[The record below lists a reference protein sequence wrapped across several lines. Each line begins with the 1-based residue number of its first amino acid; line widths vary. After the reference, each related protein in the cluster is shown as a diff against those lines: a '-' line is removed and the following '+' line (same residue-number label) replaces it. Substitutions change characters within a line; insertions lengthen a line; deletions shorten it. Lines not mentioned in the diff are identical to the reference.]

1 VTRARE
7 LAVTYPT
14 LSIDAPAAEVARA
27 LAEEPVDAVFIEHH
41 GQLQGVVTDLGLL
54 RRLLPGYV
62 LEDPA
67 LAQVLEEGAADLL
80 WQRLDGHTAAEL
92 LPTKRAEVAQVDD
105 DATLLEVAAA
115 MVRARAPLVAVRD
128 HDGRL
133 LGGIT
138 SSRLI
143 TRLLGAPQ

>member
-14 LSIDAPAAEVARA
+14 LSTDAPAADVARV
-27 LAEEPVDAVFIEHH
+27 LAEEPVDAVFVEHH

-54 RRLLPGYV
+54 RRLLPSYV

-67 LAQVLEEGAADLL
+67 LVQVLEEGAADLL

-128 HDGRL
+128 RDGRL

-138 SSRLI
+138 TSRLI

>member
-1 VTRARE
+1 MTRACD
-7 LAVTYPT
+7 LAVTYPS
-14 LSIDAPAAEVARA
+14 LPADAPAAEVARI
-27 LAEEPVDAVFIEHH
+27 LAEEPVDAVFIERH

-54 RRLLPGYV
+54 LRLLPGYV
-62 LEDPA
+62 LEDPT

-115 MVRARAPLVAVRD
+115 MVRARAQPVAVRD
-128 HDGRL
+128 RDGRL

-138 SSRLI
+138 TSRLL
-143 TRLLGAPQ
+143 TRLLGTP

>member
-1 VTRARE
+1 MTRARD

-14 LSIDAPAAEVARA
+14 LSTDAPAADVVRI
-27 LAEEPVDAVFIEHH
+27 LAEEPVDAVFVEHR

-54 RRLLPGYV
+54 RRLLPSYV

-92 LPTKRAEVAQVDD
+92 PTKRAEVAQVDD

-115 MVRARAPLVAVRD
+115 MVRARAPLMAVRD
-128 HDGRL
+128 RDGRL

-138 SSRLI
+138 TSRLL

>member
-1 VTRARE
+1 MTRARD

-14 LSIDAPAAEVARA
+14 LPIDAPAAEVARI
-27 LAEEPVDAVFIEHH
+27 LAEEPVDAVFVERH

-67 LAQVLEEGAADLL
+67 LAQVLEGDATDLL
-80 WQRLDGHTAAEL
+80 GERLDGHTAAEL

-115 MVRARAPLVAVRD
+115 MVRAGAPLVAVRD

-138 SSRLI
+138 TSQLI
-143 TRLLGAPQ
+143 GRLLGGP